1 MQADVPTLMATNL
14 LASLSMAGV
23 MVVVGWGMRREGL
36 QLWAGALAVHA
47 AGYLLLALRG
57 QIDDRL
63 SILAGNAL
71 ISLALSLLLAAVL
84 RFYEK
89 SPRWVLLLA
98 PPALLLA
105 ALATQ
110 LDHYG
115 ARVAISGA
123 MYALQAIAV
132 VMALFRRRRETVGR
146 GARLVMAGMGIEVGL
161 MALRA
166 AGGVLN
172 TEASQQLLQ
181 GGAIQTATYLGTL
194 VMLLVASLGFI
205 FMTKERADDANR
217 ILAACDALTGIANRR
232 SIIAALD
239 RDVGRA
245 IRTRTPLALMMI
257 DLDHFKRVNDSY
269 GHLAGDAVLRSLAAV
284 LHQRI
289 RSQDIVGR
297 YGGEEFL
304 VVLPE
309 TTLLGARRLATE
321 FCKAVAAHAFV
332 HEGEQIAQTVSI
344 GVFGGLLEPGDS
356 WDVLIHAADSALYDA
371 KHSGRNRVEETPVLP
386 RANREG
392 SHPETF
398 PASLS

>member
-1 MQADVPTLMATNL
+1 MQADVSTLMATNL
-14 LASLSMAGV
+14 LASLTMAGV

-57 QIDDRL
+57 QIDESL

-71 ISLALSLLLAAVL
+71 LSLALSLLLAAVL
-84 RFYEK
+84 RFYET
-89 SPRWVLLLA
+89 SARWVVLLA
-98 PPALLLA
+98 PPVLLFA
-105 ALATQ
+105 ALAMQ
-110 LDHYG
+110 LDNYG

-123 MYALQAIAV
+123 MYAAQAAAI
-132 VMALFRRRRETVGR
+132 VMALFLRRGETVGR
-146 GARLVMAGMGIEVGL
+146 GARLVMVGMGIEVCI

-166 AGGVLN
+166 AGGAMN
-172 TEASQQLLQ
+172 TRASEQLLQ
-181 GGAIQTATYLGTL
+181 AGAIQTATFLGTF
-194 VMLLVASLGFI
+194 VMLLVTSLGFI
-205 FMTKERADDANR
+205 FMTKERADEANR
-217 ILAACDALTGIANRR
+217 LLAAFDALTGVANRR

-257 DLDHFKRVNDSY
+257 DLDHFKRVNDNH
-269 GHLAGDAVLRSLAAV
+269 GHLAGDAVLRSLVEV
-284 LHQRI
+284 LGQRI

-304 VVLPE
+304 IVLPE
-309 TTLLGARRLATE
+309 TTLLGARRLAAE
-321 FCKAVAAHAFV
+321 LCKAVAAHTFV
-332 HEGEQIAQTVSI
+332 YEGRQIALTVSI

-371 KHSGRNRVEETPVLP
+371 KHAGRNRVEETPILP
-386 RANREG
+386 RASRDG
-392 SHPETF
+392 THPETF